1 MDNRST
7 LTKKYGSSG
16 TTSTAVDT
24 AVADPFGRSQVQKI
38 VYGYTPNTSG
48 GYDFFAQNAV
58 SGAKMPVTREVY
70 AANMGGS
77 YPTDVVPGTTGQ
89 IATPTQTAA
98 APVAVDTAAQQQ
110 AAAVAADAAQKSG
123 LRSGIQNLISQAKDI
138 YGSLYGGLTKQAAS
152 EKGQLESAYAKNLQ
166 DFGSQ
171 YASELP
177 KIAQAYAARGAY
189 DSTWRAGAEQAAQ
202 QGYQTQLG
210 QLSQAQQEA
219 LGKVGQRYAETQG
232 QYQAGQAGL
241 ETILGRLGSVTDIND
256 LTSLRNQIENK
267 IIEINAAKAGQLTQ
281 EQQLA
286 QTQGLGS
293 VSDKFSQ
300 ASQTIDTIINGQAPV
315 MLKKSIASQI
325 VGSAGLSESEQ
336 KQLLDKINAIA

>member
-1 MDNRST
+1 MNP
-7 LTKKYGSSG
+7 SSLSG
-16 TTSTAVDT
+16 ATVKPS
-24 AVADPFGRSQVQKI
+24 
-38 VYGYTPNTSG
+38 GYLDVPPSDYYAKPDQSG
-48 GYDFFAQNAV
+48 GYNFFKTSYQTFN
-58 SGAKMPVTREVY
+58 PNPIIIPITREQFV
-70 AANMGGS
+70 AAGNID
-77 YPTDVVPGTTGQ
+77 PTASTYNQPAG
-89 IATPTQTAA
+89 IASAAPAAA

-138 YGSLYGGLTKQAAS
+138 YGNLYGGLTKQAAS
-152 EKGQLESAYAKNLQ
+152 QKGQLESAYAKNLQ

-202 QGYQTQLG
+202 QGYQTQLN
-210 QLSQAQQEA
+210 QLNQAQQEA
-219 LGKVGQRYAETQG
+219 LGKVGQAYAETQG

-241 ETILGRLGSVTDIND
+241 NTILGRLGSTTDVNE
-256 LTSLRNQIENK
+256 LTTLRNQIENK
-267 IIEINAAKAGQLTQ
+267 LIELNAAKAGQLTQ

-286 QTQGLGS
+286 QTQGLGP

>member
-1 MDNRST
+1 MNP
-7 LTKKYGSSG
+7 SSLSG
-16 TTSTAVDT
+16 ATVKPTEYLAVPD
-24 AVADPFGRSQVQKI
+24 Q
-38 VYGYTPNTSG
+38 SG
-48 GYDFFAQNAV
+48 GYNFIKTSYQVWNPNPIV
-58 SGAKMPVTREVY
+58 TPITREEY
-70 AANMGGS
+70 AAAGFTD
-77 YPTDVVPGTTGQ
+77 PTASTYNQPAG
-89 IATPTQTAA
+89 IASAAPAAAA

-138 YGSLYGGLTKQAAS
+138 YGNLYGGLTKQAAS
-152 EKGQLESAYAKNLQ
+152 QKGQLESAYAKNLQ

-202 QGYQTQLG
+202 QGYQTQLN
-210 QLSQAQQEA
+210 QLNQAQQEA
-219 LGKVGQRYAETQG
+219 LGKVGQAYAETQG

-241 ETILGRLGSVTDIND
+241 NTILGRLGSTTDVNE
-256 LTSLRNQIENK
+256 LTTLRNQIENK
-267 IIEINAAKAGQLTQ
+267 LIELNAAKAGQLTQ

-286 QTQGLGS
+286 QTQGLGP